1 MNGFL
6 QDLRYGARMLVRSP
20 GFTLVAVA
28 TLALGIGANSAIFT
42 VVQTVLLRPLPMR
55 DPASLV
61 MVWEDNRNTPPEAA
75 NKHRNV
81 VNPGNFLRWRERNQV
96 FERMA
101 AYTSWNANL
110 TGTGEPDRLDIA
122 VVSGSFFSTLGTSA
136 ARGRTIQEPDGV
148 TGAPDVVVL
157 SDAFW
162 RARLDADPGVVGRTL
177 TLDDKPH
184 TVVGVLPAE
193 FDFPG
198 GAQLYVA
205 LTEHPAWRDSPG
217 RWMAVTA
224 RLKPGVSPEQ
234 AQKDMDRIALALEK
248 ERPQQDTGWG
258 VKVTP
263 LHADVVR
270 EVRPALLALAA
281 AVGFVLLIACV
292 NVANLLLARAVA
304 RERELAIRSSLG
316 ASPLRLLR
324 QLFTESL
331 LLAALGAGA
340 GLFVATWALAG
351 LLAMLPVDVPSLPQV
366 KLDSTAVLFTLLL
379 SVVSAIVF
387 GIVPAWHAMRPA
399 VAGSLQEGR
408 TVAGAGRGRRRMTNL
423 LVMVETALAVVLLV
437 GAGLFAKSFWKLSH
451 VDPGFD
457 PSQVLTFQISLPNA
471 RYDTAEK
478 QLRFYRDAVHRL
490 AALPG
495 VEAVGGM
502 SWEPMGM
509 GSATDWS
516 IPGRPP
522 QPPGQELVAD
532 VRMVTPGIF
541 EALHI
546 PLKRG
551 RYIKDT
557 DTADTP
563 RVVVIGEE
571 TARRHWPLEDPIG
584 KKIEM
589 EWYETHTYEIVGIV
603 GDVYL
608 KSLEEKPRETLYF
621 PVSNIPNDF
630 MSMMVRASGKAGPGL
645 AAIKR
650 EIAAVDP
657 SLPLAKVRSLDEVV
671 SRSLAIDRFLLLL
684 LGVFSGVALLLAV
697 IGLYGVLSYAV
708 GQRQPEVGVRVAL
721 GAGPADI
728 RRLFL
733 KEGFLL
739 AVSGL
744 AAGGLGALVL
754 SRLFTRFLYEVHP
767 TDPVA
772 YVEVALLLLGTA
784 LLAAWLPAR
793 RAARIDPSVALRAE

>member
-1 MNGFL
+1 MNAFL

-42 VVQTVLLRPLPMR
+42 VVETVLLRPLPVR

-61 MVWEDNRNTPPEAA
+61 LVWEDNQNTTPDSA
-75 NKHRNV
+75 NFHRNV
-81 VNPGNFLRWRERNQV
+81 VNPGNFIRWNERNRV
-96 FERMA
+96 FTQMA
-101 AYTSWNANL
+101 AYASWNTNL
-110 TGTGEPDRLDIA
+110 TGTGEPERLDVALMTGNYFA
-122 VVSGSFFSTLGTSA
+122 VLGTSA
-136 ARGRTIQEPDGV
+136 ARGRTLEGPDSV
-148 TGAPDVVVL
+148 PGAPDVVLL
-157 SDAFW
+157 SDGFW
-162 RARLDADPGVVGRTL
+162 RSHLNADPAAVGRTL
-177 TLDDKPH
+177 RLDDAPH
-184 TVVGVLPAE
+184 TIVGVLPAD
-193 FDFPG
+193 FDLPG
-198 GAQLYVA
+198 GAQLYLPLHV
-205 LTEHPAWRDSPG
+205 TPRWRDVNG
-217 RWMAVTA
+217 RWLGVVA
-224 RLKPGVSPEQ
+224 RLKPGLSPEQ
-234 AQKDMDRIALALEK
+234 AQKDMDGIALALEK
-248 ERPQQDTGWG
+248 EWPEQDTGWG
-258 VKVTP
+258 IKVTP

-316 ASPLRLLR
+316 ASPLRILR
-324 QLFTESL
+324 QMFTESL
-331 LLAALGAGA
+331 LLAVLGAGA
-340 GLFVATWALAG
+340 GLFVATWALYG
-351 LLAMLPVDVPSLPQV
+351 LLAMLPVDMPSLPQV
-366 KLDSTAVLFTLLL
+366 KLDGTAVLFTLAL
-379 SVVSAIVF
+379 SVISAIVF
-387 GIVPAWHAMRPA
+387 GLVPAWHAMRPA

-423 LVMVETALAVVLLV
+423 LVMLETALAVVLLV

-451 VDPGFD
+451 VNPGFD
-457 PSQVLTFQISLPNA
+457 ASHVLTFQVSLPDA
-471 RYDTAEK
+471 RYDMAEK

-495 VEAVGGM
+495 VEAVGGI
-502 SWEPMGM
+502 SWEPMGS
-509 GSATDWS
+509 GSATDFS
-516 IPGRPP
+516 IVGRPAP
-522 QPPGQELVAD
+522 PPGQELVAD
-532 VRMVTPGIF
+532 VRMVTPGLF
-541 EALHI
+541 QALHI

-551 RYIKDT
+551 RYIDDR
-557 DTADTP
+557 DTAEKP
-563 RVVVIGEE
+563 KVVVIGEG
-571 TARRHWPLEDPIG
+571 TAKEYWPGQDPIG

-589 EWYETHTYEIVGIV
+589 EWYEKHTFQIVGVV

-608 KSLEEKPRETLYF
+608 KSLEEKPRATLYF
-621 PVSNIPNDF
+621 PVAHLPNDF
-630 MSMMVRASGKAGPGL
+630 MSMMVRSAGRAGPSL
-645 AAIKR
+645 ASIKA

-657 SLPLAKVRSLDEVV
+657 SLPLAKVRGLDEVV
-671 SRSLAIDRFLLLL
+671 SGSLAIDRFLLLL
-684 LGVFSGVALLLAV
+684 LAVFSGVALLLAV

-739 AVSGL
+739 AVCGL

-754 SRLFTRFLYEVHP
+754 SRLFTRFLYEVQP

-772 YVEVALLLLGTA
+772 YLEVALLLLATA